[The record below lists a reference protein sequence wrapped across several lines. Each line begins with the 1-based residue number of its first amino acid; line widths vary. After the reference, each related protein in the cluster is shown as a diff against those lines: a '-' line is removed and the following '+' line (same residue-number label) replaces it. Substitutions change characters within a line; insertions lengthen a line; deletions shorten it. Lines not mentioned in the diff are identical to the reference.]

1 MAKNCQNSKL
11 NFLIFHPILM
21 HCLKVKWLNFVY
33 CPSITHKDDHTEIK
47 KSYKETPSFGHF
59 YTLLLIS
66 NIISM
71 QYSFSDRGFQKEF
84 IIKKKT
90 H

>member
-1 MAKNCQNSKL
+1 MS
-11 NFLIFHPILM
+11 FFFY
-21 HCLKVKWLNFVY
+21 LNFVY
-33 CPSITHKDDHTEIK
+33 CPSITHKDDHTAIK

-71 QYSFSDRGFQKEF
+71 QYSFSDRGFQKEHLYVLLTDNKQNLV
-84 IIKKKT
+84 I
-90 H
+90 